1 MTGNKSDKKQKNEGK
16 PPSFPIVFFLPFFS
30 LYPFYVLLDEPRSR
44 VVNFQTQEHGSMAY
58 GQFWVFE
65 LFCEK
70 LQKKTPRNPIWA
82 FLGEFW
88 VLSAEL
94 FIASGE
100 NYHEKFSMKK
110 GIFLS
115 FISQNQKTPI
125 IFYCQLFSMSFCLD
139 CMGAAGYNS
148 SLSPGMGGLEIGIL
162 KTEWCLCVGFP
173 YLAMHGA
180 CHHTSS
186 VWITIWGI
194 LGEGINLP
202 GVGGSSAEGGKFGL
216 AQKRLLGDHHPYRN
230 GNFKKKSEP
239 LPK

>member
-70 LQKKTPRNPIWA
+70 LQKKTPRSPIWA
-82 FLGEFW
+82 FFGGILGC
-88 VLSAEL
+88 LSAEL

-202 GVGGSSAEGGKFGL
+202 GGGGVQCRGWKIWAGSKKTVWRPPPL
-216 AQKRLLGDHHPYRN
+216 QKRQFL
-230 GNFKKKSEP
+230 KKI
-239 LPK
+239 